1 MEKFTGI
8 DFKYLFL
15 SYDGRIGRRDFW
27 ISIAGMMAAGVVMSI
42 VSSILGAI
50 YAPLVY
56 MVSVA
61 SLATIYPACAAYA
74 KRWHDRGKS
83 GWWTLVV
90 LVPLAGP
97 LYMIW
102 ELGIQP
108 SIEETN
114 AWGAKPV
121 PAAI

>member
-1 MEKFTGI
+1 MEQLKGI

-15 SYDGRIGRRDFW
+15 SYEGRIGRRDFW
-27 ISIAGMMAAGVVMSI
+27 ISVAAMFAFGIAMSI
-42 VSSILGAI
+42 VSSILATI

-56 MVSVA
+56 IVSIA

-83 GWWTLVV
+83 GWWTLVAFIP
-90 LVPLAGP
+90 LVGP
-97 LYMIW
+97 LYMLW

-121 PAAI
+121 ASAA

>member
-1 MEKFTGI
+1 MEKLKGI

-15 SYDGRIGRRDFW
+15 SYEGRIGRRDFW
-27 ISIAGMMAAGVVMSI
+27 ISVAVMLAVGVVMSI

-50 YAPLVY
+50 YAPLAY
-56 MVSVA
+56 IVSVV

-83 GWWTLVV
+83 GWWTLVA
-90 LVPLAGP
+90 LVPLAGI

-108 SIEETN
+108 SIEQSN
-114 AWGAKPV
+114 AWGEKPV

>member
-1 MEKFTGI
+1 MEKLKGI

-15 SYDGRIGRRDFW
+15 SYEGRIGRRDFW
-27 ISIAGMMAAGVVMSI
+27 ISVAVMFAVAIAMSI
-42 VSSILGAI
+42 VSSILASI
-50 YAPLVY
+50 YAPLAY
-56 MVSVA
+56 LVSIA
-61 SLATIYPACAAYA
+61 SLLTIYPACAAYA

-83 GWWTLVV
+83 GWWTLVAFIP
-90 LVPLAGP
+90 LVGS
-97 LYMIW
+97 LYMLW

>member
-1 MEKFTGI
+1 MDKLKGI
-8 DFKYLFL
+8 DLKYLFL
-15 SYDGRIGRRDFW
+15 SYEGRIGRRDFW
-27 ISIAGMMAAGVVMSI
+27 TAVVVMLAVAVAMSIISSMLAMIFAPLAYVISIAS
-42 VSSILGAI
+42 
-50 YAPLVY
+50 LV
-56 MVSVA
+56 
-61 SLATIYPACAAYA
+61 TIYPACAAYA

-83 GWWTLVV
+83 GWWTLVA

-102 ELGIQP
+102 ELGFQP

-114 AWGAKPV
+114 NWGDKPV